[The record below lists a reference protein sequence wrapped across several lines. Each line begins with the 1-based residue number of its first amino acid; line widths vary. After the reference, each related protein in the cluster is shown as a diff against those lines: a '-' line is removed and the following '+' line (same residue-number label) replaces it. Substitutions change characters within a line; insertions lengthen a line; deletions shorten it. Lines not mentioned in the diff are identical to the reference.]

1 MLAFCVFT
9 PAAFF
14 CVGRIRNFAFVIG
27 AFALC
32 LSLVLSQARVC
43 GYNTDMTVCYASA
56 KTGDAV
62 CFMKKG
68 YSILV
73 DMNRYTASVS
83 DAAELAEDCGSG
95 SFDAL
100 FLTRSDDGARHT
112 ALKMTEKFFV
122 DTLWLPIDGMNGDD
136 VAVFCG
142 DIHENGAGV
151 NFYLPGECLTV
162 GDYNIIAP
170 EYMDG
175 KDLRFE
181 VSFDSGEV
189 RYQRHGLRGSG
200 KLELSGNDEMHV
212 VSGAYANEPD
222 CVSPNTVIADEAV
235 ITCSRG
241 EWRSR
246 DWKD

>member
-1 MLAFCVFT
+1 MA
-9 PAAFF
+9 
-14 CVGRIRNFAFVIG
+14 
-27 AFALC
+27 
-32 LSLVLSQARVC
+32 
-43 GYNTDMTVCYASA
+43 VCYASA

-122 DTLWLPIDGMNGDD
+122 DSIWISLEKNNNDEAIS
-136 VAVFCG
+136 FCNAIREYCT
-142 DIHENGAGV
+142 DV

-170 EYMDG
+170 DYADG

-212 VSGAYANEPD
+212 VSGAYANESD
-222 CVSPNTVIADEAV
+222 RVSPNTVIADEAV